1 MDLRQDVDYIA
12 VNTGPSG
19 DELLETPTFKGG
31 PPSVNYATSPAVQR
45 QVEKKSSFN
54 YVPTD
59 SQITLQV
66 VPVYSRN
73 KIAKFDLKS
82 FAEGKLAD
90 KGFI

>member
-1 MDLRQDVDYIA
+1 MTVSRTKQYL
-12 VNTGPSG
+12 
-19 DELLETPTFKGG
+19 EL
-31 PPSVNYATSPAVQR
+31 SVQR